1 MRLKL
6 MKQNVY
12 IVLLSLV
19 LFASCSHEEDVY
31 YYKFKDI
38 RYSMEEGDGVQQ
50 YDTPMGISSV
60 TRNFSLDTEA
70 FSPQIDP
77 YVKNHERYVF
87 QCDLPEEFNPTVGYV
102 HVPVPVAISES
113 EIILSTDLKEYSME
127 ETDDM
132 KRTDLLPAF
141 PVPPMTKLILSGEL
155 TIEKLIVTY
164 HAVFERCPS
173 GEEHVVTGKYIR
185 YRPVEV
191 RVDKKFE
198 KL

>member
-1 MRLKL
+1 MKL
-6 MKQNVY
+6 SIY
-12 IVLLSLV
+12 AALIILILS
-19 LFASCSHEEDVY
+19 ASCSHEEDVY

-50 YDTPMGISSV
+50 YDTPMGILSV
-60 TRNFSLDTEA
+60 TRNFSLDAEA

-87 QCDLPEEFNPTVGYV
+87 QCDFPEEFNPTVGYV
-102 HVPVPVAISES
+102 PVPVSVSEG
-113 EIILSTDLKEYSME
+113 EIVLSTDLKEYSMT

-132 KRTDLLPAF
+132 KCVDKLPAF
-141 PVPPMTKLILSGEL
+141 VVPPMTQLTLSGEL
-155 TIEKLIVTY
+155 TMEKLILTY

-185 YRPVEV
+185 YCPCEV
-191 RVDKKFE
+191 RLNKNFE
-198 KL
+198 KLEF